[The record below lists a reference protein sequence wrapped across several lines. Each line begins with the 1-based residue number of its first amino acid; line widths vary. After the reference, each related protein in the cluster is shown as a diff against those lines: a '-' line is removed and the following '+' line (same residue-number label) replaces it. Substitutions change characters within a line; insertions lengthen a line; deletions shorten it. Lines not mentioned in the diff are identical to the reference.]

1 MSEVKNQDIA
11 NKIIDII
18 ENPQN
23 TKIKQILTKDI
34 PDILSKDSKK
44 LGAIIDNYLSNNFSG
59 NNFRVKGG
67 KVIEQVA
74 KKLPKL
80 TTLAKDYKDKKYLNT
95 TIGILKLL
103 ADKEV
108 LKLVINT
115 VIDLIKYKIAFNS
128 AKKNRTEYKK

>member
-44 LGAIIDNYLSNNFSG
+44 LGAIIDNYLINNFQVIIS
-59 NNFRVKGG
+59 VLKGR
-67 KVIEQVA
+67 
-74 KKLPKL
+74 
-80 TTLAKDYKDKKYLNT
+80 
-95 TIGILKLL
+95 KLL
-103 ADKEV
+103 SK
-108 LKLVINT
+108 
-115 VIDLIKYKIAFNS
+115 
-128 AKKNRTEYKK
+128 